1 MVSQKQIQKAPN
13 KATYAIR
20 SMALLESR
28 VSCIMF
34 LKEWKNIMTQPCE
47 SAREKWGYLQKGS
60 TRTSFDNNNNNNNNY
75 TTTTITSKKKLIK
88 EKKTLQTFYLTFWT
102 IFLTKES
109 VELHVRKNKM
119 KKKSHVFYMCKCMI
133 VIFENN

>member
-20 SMALLESR
+20 SMAQVESR

-60 TRTSFDNNNNNNNNY
+60 TKTSFDNNNNNNNNNY

-109 VELHVRKNKM
+109 VELHARKNKM
-119 KKKSHVFYMCKCMI
+119 KKFTCFTCANVW
-133 VIFENN
+133 